1 MYIKFTPYHFCTPDR
16 GKSLPLHSPHSLRSP
31 CNKTNRLWPTSGL
44 IHLVLFAFV
53 FHSYLSTPHF
63 AQTCLFQFNPNLDLP
78 LSSFHVC
85 LHFLFSFI
93 LSTSMFLTL
102 AIPATIV
109 VTMTASGVALFFYKR
124 THFVSVHKIRETGS
138 LYKGCVNYI
147 YPFPQILLYKGVY
160 KGGEIFSR
168 F

>member
-44 IHLVLFAFV
+44 IHLVLSSFA

-85 LHFLFSFI
+85 LHFSFSFI
-93 LSTSMFLTL
+93 KSERR
-102 AIPATIV
+102 V
-109 VTMTASGVALFFYKR
+109 VYIKVAL
-124 THFVSVHKIRETGS
+124 T
-138 LYKGCVNYI
+138 I
-147 YPFPQILLYKGVY
+147 YTPFPRFCSTRGYIRGVKYLADFKDTLYNKSIY
-160 KGGEIFSR
+160 TIWLNPF
-168 F
+168 